1 MRKLGKLVTSVLL
14 PLVVGFFASFFTQ
27 QSVDTWYKLIEK
39 PVFNPPDWI
48 FAPVWTILYIMIGIA
63 FYLVWQKNFGPNR
76 KRVLT
81 IYFVQLFL
89 NFLWSFL
96 FFGMQSPLAGL
107 IGIILLW
114 VIIFINIKVFYRV
127 TKTAGYLLVPYLA
140 WVSFALILNFSI
152 VIIN

>member
-1 MRKLGKLVTSVLL
+1 MRKLGKFILSILL
-14 PLVVGFFASFFTQ
+14 PLAIGFFASFFTQ
-27 QSVDTWYKLIEK
+27 QSVETWYKLIDK

-48 FAPVWTILYIMIGIA
+48 FAPVWTILYIIIGIA
-63 FYLVWQKNFGPNR
+63 FYLVWQKNFGSDK

-96 FFGMQSPLAGL
+96 FFGMQSPIAGL
-107 IGIILLW
+107 VEIILLW
-114 VIIFINIKVFYRV
+114 IVIFMNIKVFYRV
-127 TKTAGYLLVPYLA
+127 TKTAGYLLIPYLA